1 MKVNDFV
8 VVTKKD
14 SDLYRRRCQ
23 IIEITDDGKY
33 KVYSEGLEQEEILQA
48 TDIEKSKW

>member
-1 MKVNDFV
+1 MKLNDYV

-23 IIEITDDGKY
+23 IIAVEGDKY
-33 KVYSEGLEQEEILQA
+33 TVYSEGLEEQDILDAKYLQP
-48 TDIEKSKW
+48 SNW